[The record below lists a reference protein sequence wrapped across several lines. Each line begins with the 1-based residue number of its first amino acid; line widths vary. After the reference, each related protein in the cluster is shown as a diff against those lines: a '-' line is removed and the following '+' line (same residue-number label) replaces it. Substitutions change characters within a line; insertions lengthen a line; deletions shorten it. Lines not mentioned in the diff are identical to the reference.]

1 MKKNIISQTLV
12 VLVTSI
18 ILYFSGFHLASMQGI
33 KNLSD
38 GFIVMIFFIT
48 IFPFLANTFRLLN
61 NFLKSIF
68 SLLAI

>member
-1 MKKNIISQTLV
+1 MNKNIINQTVV

-18 ILYFSGFHLASMQGI
+18 ILYFSGYHLASMQAI
-33 KNLSD
+33 HNLFD

-48 IFPFLANTFRLLN
+48 IFPFLANAFRLLN